1 MALLGWSPGT
11 DQEIFT
17 LSELVRE
24 FSLKGLSKSP
34 AIFDMQ
40 KLTWMNSEYIKKLS
54 AEDFHAMILPY
65 MEQVLDVE
73 KFDTLYL
80 AELLQ
85 SRCEVLPD
93 IKEKID
99 FLAEMPEYSTD
110 LYFHKRMKTNA
121 ETAKPVL
128 KDMADVLAKVG
139 DWSVEAI
146 REAVMGYVEKSEVKN
161 GYVLWPLRVAVSGKM
176 STPGGAYE
184 IAYLI
189 GREETLARIQKS
201 ISML

>member
-1 MALLGWSPGT
+1 
-11 DQEIFT
+11 
-17 LSELVRE
+17 
-24 FSLKGLSKSP
+24 
-34 AIFDMQ
+34 MQ